1 MSHLLSGLVLAL
13 AGYALYRRVEVR
25 LVLLLAATALAIIA
39 GQLHVLARTFLHACA
54 DEKFVVPICCAMGFA
69 YVLKLTQC
77 DTHLVLLLIQPLR
90 RVRPL
95 LVPGTVVAGALVNIP
110 IISQT
115 STALTLGAVLVPVLQ
130 AAGVPLTTIGAA
142 LLLGSSIGGELL
154 NPGASE
160 LATVTKAV
168 SEKFQR
174 QLQPADCVVVIA
186 PLLLVH
192 LAVTLSCF
200 TLLTRRRPP
209 AASESPAPPA
219 SEPQPT
225 LSVRWDKALVPLLPL
240 ALLFIVGPPLNLVTI
255 PETWLLAPEEKSGF
269 STRLIG
275 AAMLIGVVAAALTDR
290 AASGKTMTAFFEGAG
305 YAYTHII
312 SLIVVG
318 TCFGKAVELSG
329 LANDLGELI
338 KRFPGLLLPAAAL
351 LPLAFA
357 ALSGSGIGATN
368 SLYGFFV
375 EPCRALDVDPVVV
388 GALVSLGSAAGRT
401 MSAVAAVALMCAS
414 LTQTTSFVL
423 VRLVALPLL
432 TGIAVVVAVVAAGW
446 LP

>member
-1 MSHLLSGLVLAL
+1 MSHFISVLVLAL

-25 LVLLLAATALAIIA
+25 LVLLLAAVALALVA
-39 GQLHVLARTFLHACA
+39 GQLDVVARTFLHACA

-69 YVLKLTQC
+69 HVLKLTQC
-77 DTHLVLLLIQPLR
+77 DTHLVLLLTQPLR

-95 LVPGTVVAGALVNIP
+95 LVPGTVIAGALVNIP

-115 STALTLGAVLVPVLQ
+115 STALTLGAVLVPVLR
-130 AAGVPLTTIGAA
+130 AAGVPMTTIGAA
-142 LLLGSSIGGELL
+142 LLLGASIGGELL
-154 NPGASE
+154 NPGAPE
-160 LATVTKAV
+160 LATVAKAV
-168 SEKFQR
+168 TEKFQR
-174 QLQPADCVVVIA
+174 KLQPADCVVVIA

-192 LAVTLSCF
+192 LAVALTLF
-200 TLLTRRRPP
+200 TWITRRRVE
-209 AASESPAPPA
+209 AGSELPAPVA
-219 SEPQPT
+219 SEPLPT
-225 LSVRWDKALVPLLPL
+225 VSVRGDKALVPLLPL
-240 ALLFIVGPPLNLVTI
+240 ALLFIVGPPLNLVSV
-255 PETWLLAPEEKSGF
+255 PEEWLLAPGEKGGF
-269 STRLIG
+269 GARLIG
-275 AAMLIGVVAAALTDR
+275 AAMLIGVLAAALTDR
-290 AASGKTMTAFFEGAG
+290 AASGRTMTAFFEGAG

-318 TCFGKAVELSG
+318 TCFGKSVELSG

-414 LTQTTSFVL
+414 LTQTTSFAL